1 METTMNWI
9 DKAVRQIEQD
19 YDDGLIDDDEYR
31 KQMRELREEAM
42 EAMREEQERIAEDYG
57 FGYL

>member
-1 METTMNWI
+1 MNWI